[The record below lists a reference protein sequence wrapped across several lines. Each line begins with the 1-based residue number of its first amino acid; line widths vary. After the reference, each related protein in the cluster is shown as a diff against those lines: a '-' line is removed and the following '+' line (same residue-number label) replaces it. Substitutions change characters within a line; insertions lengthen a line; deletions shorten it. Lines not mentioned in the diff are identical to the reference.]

1 MPYTDNFLF
10 NFLNVFNMKL
20 TKLLLTTLSA
30 FALTACAGTASNQS
44 TANRQPQPDTHKV
57 ATNTATTDIPE
68 SAGLSA
74 DFENRTLSANKDI
87 FIQEVAERYKV
98 PLNHVANL
106 INSAQVNSQ
115 TQRLMAPSTNGR
127 VKRSWTTYRSRV
139 IDPVRVRG
147 GQNFMQRNATTLS
160 QVEQQYGVPKEII
173 SSIIGVE
180 TVYGNYMGNFRL
192 LDSLYTLGFHHP
204 DPSRPE
210 RHQSFRNQLAAL
222 IKLDHQGKLNANT
235 ELGSFAGATGLP
247 QFMPISIMHFAVDG
261 DGDGRIDLRNSEI
274 DAIHSVANFLVKHG
288 WQRGMPVF
296 APASLPK
303 NPAAV
308 EGKGLEP
315 TLTWQELQAQGSS
328 SNAANV
334 SWKNGRTLGVI
345 NLMDETHGRNE
356 YRIATQNFFA
366 ITKYNNSYFYAAS
379 VADFAQTLK

>member
-1 MPYTDNFLF
+1 
-10 NFLNVFNMKL
+10 MKP
-20 TKLLLTTLSA
+20 TKILLSTLSV
-30 FALTACAGTASNQS
+30 FALSACAGTASNS
-44 TANRQPQPDTHKV
+44 SSANRQTSADTQQV
-57 ATNTATTDIPE
+57 AATTASTQPTNNT
-68 SAGLSA
+68 GLSA
-74 DFENRTLSANKDI
+74 DFESRPLSANKDI
-87 FIQEVAERYKV
+87 FIQEVAERYQV
-98 PLNHVANL
+98 PINHVANL
-106 INSAQVNSQ
+106 VNSAEINAQ
-115 TQRLMAPSTNGR
+115 TQRLMAPRTGAR

-139 IDPVRVRG
+139 MDPIRVRG
-147 GQNFMQRNATTLS
+147 GQSFMQRNAATLK

-173 SSIIGVE
+173 GSIIGVE
-180 TVYGNYMGNFRL
+180 TVYGNYMGSFKL

-222 IKLDHQGKLNANT
+222 IKLDHQGKLNAKT

-261 DGDGRIDLRNSEI
+261 DGDGRIDLRNSEV

-296 APASLPK
+296 APATLPR

-308 EGKGLEP
+308 EAKGLEP
-315 TLTWQELQAQGSS
+315 TLSWQELQAQGSNS
-328 SNAANV
+328 SVTDA
-334 SWKNGRTLGVI
+334 SWKNGRNLGVI
-345 NLMDETHGRNE
+345 NLMDETRGRNE

>member
-1 MPYTDNFLF
+1 
-10 NFLNVFNMKL
+10 MKP
-20 TKLLLTTLSA
+20 TKLLVTLLSV
-30 FALTACAGTASNQS
+30 FSLSACAGSATNQS
-44 TANRQPQPDTHKV
+44 TANRQPQPDTHQV
-57 ATNTATTDIPE
+57 ATNTATTDVPD
-68 SAGLSA
+68 SAGVSA
-74 DFENRTLSANKDI
+74 DFENRTLSANKDM
-87 FIQEVAERYKV
+87 FIREVAERYQV
-98 PLNHVANL
+98 PINHVANL
-106 INSAQVNSQ
+106 VNSAEVNSQ
-115 TQRLMAPSTNGR
+115 TQRLMAPSTGGR
-127 VKRSWTTYRSRV
+127 VKRSWTTYRNRV
-139 IDPVRVRG
+139 MDPIRVRG
-147 GQNFMQRNATTLS
+147 GKSFMQRNAATLK
-160 QVEQQYGVPKEII
+160 QVEQQYGVPAEII
-173 SSIIGVE
+173 GSIIGVE
-180 TVYGNYMGNFRL
+180 TVYGNYMGTFRL
-192 LDSLYTLGFHHP
+192 LDSLYTLGFYHP

-261 DGDGRIDLRNSEI
+261 DGDGRIDLRHSEI

-296 APASLPK
+296 APASLPR

-315 TLTWQELQAQGSS
+315 TLTWQELEAQGSNS
-328 SNAANV
+328 STPNAA
-334 SWKNGRTLGVI
+334 WKNGRQLGVI
-345 NLMDETHGRNE
+345 NLMDETRGRNE